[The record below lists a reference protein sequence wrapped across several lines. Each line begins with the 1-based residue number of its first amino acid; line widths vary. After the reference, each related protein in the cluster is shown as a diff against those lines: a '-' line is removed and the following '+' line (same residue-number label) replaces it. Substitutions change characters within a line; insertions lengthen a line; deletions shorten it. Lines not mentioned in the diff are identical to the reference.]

1 MKAKEFK
8 ALKAGDKVLMKPAR
22 KDSTIGYALVG
33 GKVVTIREV
42 LPQYAWACAFE
53 EVRDPLQ
60 IFRCKDIE
68 KVVARA

>member
-1 MKAKEFK
+1 MKAEEFK
-8 ALKAGDKVLMKPAR
+8 TLKAGDKVLMKPAR
-22 KDSTIGYALVG
+22 KESSIDYALVG
-33 GKVVTIREV
+33 GMVVTIREI

-68 KVVARA
+68 KVITRA